1 MLSLMAKPKKQS
13 SEPVK
18 TKPKDAVKSRAVPL
32 RSTTVPA
39 EPEKPPAETGFDK
52 YLRQL
57 ASMPIREDALKNTGL
72 TAQDIRRRAEE
83 DPDFSR
89 ALDKAWDIGVDVAE
103 DAAFKRAIV
112 GWDEPVFTKDG
123 GLAGHVTRYD
133 GGLLKEVLK
142 ANRAKYRGEDVG
154 RSRGVSPEARREVDR
169 VFEEAG
175 ALS

>member
-1 MLSLMAKPKKQS
+1 MLPTMGLFSKKSPEPKKKSQSPAPEIQIPAPAKPS
-13 SEPVK
+13 P
-18 TKPKDAVKSRAVPL
+18 
-32 RSTTVPA
+32 
-39 EPEKPPAETGFDK
+39 FDL

-57 ASMPIREDALKNTGL
+57 AAMPIKGDALKGTGL
-72 TAQDIRRRAEE
+72 TAQGIRDRAEQ

-89 ALDKAWDIGVDVAE
+89 KLAQAWDIGIDVAE
-103 DAAFKRAIV
+103 DAAFSRGIV

-123 GLAGHVTRYD
+123 GLAGYVTKYD

-154 RSRGVSPEARREVDR
+154 RSRGVSEETRREVHR

-175 ALS
+175 GLSV